1 MVPISNSDTPAE
13 GPLAVDID
21 NHRGSVSILVDP
33 KLTEPVVTAKARG
46 QKASVAGQWT
56 AASLATD
63 AGHPVLRV
71 LCTAPPTDDEG
82 THVDIVVRTPSCA
95 GVRVRTDDGL
105 INLRGIQGA
114 IDAQTSTA
122 GHGLSAIFI
131 STDTALTEPI
141 LLHSERGK
149 IEVRMPKTSAGQI
162 QAASPLGTIDVD
174 AVTADLRDVSYVRQI
189 WTGTLNGGK
198 SDLHL
203 IADDGDI
210 VVIVGRR

>member
-1 MVPISNSDTPAE
+1 MIPVSNSDTPAE
-13 GPLAVDID
+13 GALAVDID
-21 NHRGSVSILVDP
+21 NHRGSVSVLVDR

-71 LCTAPPTDDEG
+71 LCTAPPTDDPA

-95 GVRVRTDDGL
+95 GVRVRTDDGVITL
-105 INLRGIQGA
+105 KGIQGA

-131 STDTALTEPI
+131 STDIALTEPM

-149 IEVRMPKTSAGQI
+149 IEIRMPKDSAGQI
-162 QAASPLGTIDVD
+162 QAASPLGNVNVD
-174 AVTADLRDVSYVRQI
+174 SITADLRDVSYVRQV
-189 WTGTLNGGK
+189 WTGTLNSGK
-198 SDLHL
+198 ADLHMV
-203 IADDGDI
+203 ADDGDI